1 MWNLSIKSLGNFKSI
16 VFCIDEKS
24 LQTTQIKRDSYKTCG
39 GEPHGKKPQ
48 EDDIK

>member
-1 MWNLSIKSLGNFKSI
+1 MWNLSIKSLSNLETI

-24 LQTTQIKRDSYKTCG
+24 LQPAQIKRNSYKTSG

-48 EDDIK
+48 EDNIK